1 MKKVILLCAGSLLA
15 FANHVC
21 AQTNMLSTNAVAEQ
35 VMLGNYSA
43 ATYQQANPI
52 TKATDI
58 TQGILSNVSP
68 DSLKAYLEVLQTFE
82 TRHTSSDTVSATRG
96 MGAARR
102 WVYDK
107 LSQFSTRNENRL
119 LPSYLQFDQLICDVS
134 QHRNVF
140 AVLPGTDVS
149 DNSIVIVEGH
159 LDTRCEGSCDTACV
173 AQGMEDNAS
182 GTALVMEL
190 ARVMSQNSYKHT
202 IVFILTTSEEQ
213 GLNGARAFAKYCKD
227 KGIKIKGVLN
237 NDVVGGIVCGQ
248 TASPPGCMGAGTI
261 DSTNLRIF
269 SGGTFFNSPHKQLAR
284 FVKLEY
290 QEMIRP
296 IASVPM
302 TINIMTPIDRTGRG
316 GDHIPFYDEGY
327 TSIRFCSAN
336 EHGNADVSAS
346 GYADRQHTTTDV
358 LGVDT
363 DNDMVIDSFFIDFNY
378 LARMTVINANAIAMM
393 AIGPKTPTFVIT
405 WLDNNHQPTL
415 QITSQKQYMHYRV
428 ALRTTNNDW
437 DSVITITGLTYKYI
451 PWGSGLNGTQYVSVA
466 AVDAEGVE
474 SLFSE
479 EVTVFVGIN
488 DATTNNQQP
497 VELLQNRPN
506 PFDGETIISVL
517 VTKNMKDA
525 DAYITVTDIAGKEI
539 KRMKITLNEGVN
551 EVTYDHG
558 YGVVGNYVYT
568 LVLNGEKLQSKRMV
582 FAN

>member
-58 TQGILSNVSP
+58 TQGILNNISP

-107 LSQFSTRNENRL
+107 FTQFSSRNENRL
-119 LPSYLQFDQLICDVS
+119 LPSYLQFDQLICDVT

-149 DNSIVIVEGH
+149 DNSVVIVEGH
-159 LDTRCEGSCDTACV
+159 LDTRCEGTCDTGCV

-190 ARVMSQNSYKHT
+190 ARVMSQYSYKHT

-284 FVKLEY
+284 FIKLEY

-302 TINIMTPIDRTGRG
+302 TINIMTPIDRSGRG

-378 LARMTVINANAIAMM
+378 LARMTVINANSIAMM
-393 AIGPKTPTFVIT
+393 AIGPKTPTFDVSWGT
-405 WLDNNHQPTL
+405 GGASVYM
-415 QITSQKQYMHYRV
+415 TSQQQYKNYRV
-428 ALRTTNNDW
+428 AVRSTTNDW
-437 DSVITITGLTYKYI
+437 DSVYTITGQDYGYVHIGNT
-451 PWGSGLNGTQYVSVA
+451 GTRYVSVA
-466 AVDAEGVE
+466 SVDAEGIE

-479 EVTVFVGIN
+479 EKTVIVGID
-488 DATTNNQQP
+488 DATTANNQP

-517 VTKNMKDA
+517 ATKNMKDA

-568 LVLNGEKLQSKRMV
+568 LVINGEKLQSKRMV